1 MDLHYGGR
9 TSEVIKGVAK
19 FLVLLMDEFVGI
31 KVPLMF
37 GSPRVCKLLNQLLV
51 YASAITL

>member
-9 TSEVIKGVAK
+9 TSEVIKGVAA

-51 YASAITL
+51 YASS